1 MKVNASELESE
12 LLASWTQFR
21 EALVRGDTDAL
32 RTLLND
38 DFTLGHMTG
47 YLQPRQEWLKEIEAG
62 EAVYHSIQD
71 AEVTVHL
78 ETENRATIIARTIT
92 DATVRGAKGQWQ
104 MSFVTE
110 FMRRPGGWVAM
121 QTHGSTW

>member
-1 MKVNASELESE
+1 MKANNSELESE

-32 RTLLND
+32 RTLLDD
-38 DFTLGHMTG
+38 DFKLGHMTG

-78 ETENRATIIARTIT
+78 KTESRATVIARTRT
-92 DATVRGAKGQWQ
+92 EATVGGTKGQWQ
-104 MSFVTE
+104 MSFATE
-110 FMRRPGGWVAM
+110 YMRRPGDWVAVLT
-121 QTHGSTW
+121 Q